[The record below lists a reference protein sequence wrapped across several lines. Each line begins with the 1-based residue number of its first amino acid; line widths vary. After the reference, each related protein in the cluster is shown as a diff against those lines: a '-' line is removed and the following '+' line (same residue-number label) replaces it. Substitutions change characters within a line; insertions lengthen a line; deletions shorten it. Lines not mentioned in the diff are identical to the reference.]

1 MYGWHLKI
9 LRINL
14 TTRTIKTEDVDP
26 KIARD
31 YLGGRGWAIH
41 YMYKEM
47 NPMAEPLSPEN
58 MLIFATGPLTA
69 TPAPTGNRYMVVTK
83 SPLTGALAH
92 SNSGGE
98 FPTWMK
104 RTGFDL
110 FIFEGKASEPVYIL
124 VNEDQIEIR
133 SAAHVWGKDTHET
146 TDILKAETSAE
157 ARVACI
163 GPAGENLALMAA
175 IMNDKHRAAA
185 RSGVGAVMGSKNL
198 KAVVAMGNKNP
209 ALHNPEAMRAIS
221 VGTSKEVGAD
231 VKKGSNMRIYGTSY
245 VPQVTN
251 TLGILPTRNFL
262 QGTFEHV
269 HNIDGDALKDNY
281 LIRHTPCY
289 RCPLSC
295 GRLTEVPDGPY
306 KGKGEGPEYE
316 TISSLGTGCGVSNL
330 AALVKANYLCNEYGM
345 DTITTGMTIA
355 VAMEMYEKGYLT
367 EEQIGMPLK
376 FGDHDAMIAM
386 IKKMAYNEGFGQDL
400 AMGSYRLAE
409 KYGHPELAVTTRK
422 QEFPGYDPRGS
433 QGMGLLYAT
442 SNKGASH
449 MEGDVAYEEVFGV
462 PVKEN
467 PLSTDGKAELVKHF
481 QDSFAL
487 IDASGLCVFV
497 AIRYVFEKERLI
509 LPRVLSEMMNLTTGA
524 GYTPEE
530 VMKAADRVYTLE
542 RMFLIKAGSGP
553 EWDTLPTR
561 MLHEPL
567 PDGPAKGKVVELDKM
582 LPDFYKER
590 GWDEQGYPTQEK
602 LMELELP
609 LN

>member
-1 MYGWHLKI
+1 MYGWHGKL

-14 TTRTIKTEDVDP
+14 TTRTTSVEDIDP
-26 KIARD
+26 QVCRD
-31 YLGGRGWAIH
+31 FIGGRGVAIH
-41 YMYKEM
+41 YLSKEVD
-47 NPMAEPLSPEN
+47 PLVDPLAPEN
-58 MLIFATGPLTA
+58 KLIFATGPLTA

-83 SPLTGALAH
+83 SPLTGAVAH

-110 FIFEGKASEPVYIL
+110 FIFEGRASDPVYLL
-124 VNEDQIEIR
+124 VNEDQVELR
-133 SAAHVWGKDTHET
+133 PAGHLWGKDTHET
-146 TDILKAETSAE
+146 TDLLKAEHSDE

-198 KAVVAMGNKNP
+198 KAVVALGDKNP
-209 ALHNPEAMRAIS
+209 PLYDPEGMRAVS
-221 VGTSKEVGAD
+221 VDTSKNVGAD

-245 VPQVTN
+245 VPVVTN

-262 QGTFEHV
+262 QGTFEHTDK
-269 HNIDGDALKDNY
+269 IDGDALKNQY

-316 TISSLGTGCGVSNL
+316 TISSLGTGCGVSDL
-330 AALVKANYLCNEYGM
+330 AALVKSNYLCNEYGM
-345 DTITTGMTIA
+345 DTIGAGMTIA
-355 VAMEMYEKGYLT
+355 AAMELYEKGYIS
-367 EEQIGMPLK
+367 EEVIGMPLR
-376 FGDHDAMIAM
+376 FGDHDAVIAM
-386 IKKMAYNEGFGQDL
+386 LKKMAYREGFGNDL
-400 AMGSYRLAE
+400 AMGSYRLCE
-409 KYGHPELAVTTRK
+409 KYGHPEIAVTTRK

-467 PLSTDGKAELVKHF
+467 PLSTEGKAELVKHF
-481 QDSFAL
+481 EDSFAL
-487 IDASGLCVFV
+487 IDSSGLCVIV
-497 AIRYVFEKERLI
+497 AIRYVFSKERKI
-509 LPRVLSEMMNLTTGA
+509 WPMRLSEMMNFTTGA

-530 VMKAADRVYTLE
+530 VMQAAERVYNLE
-542 RMFLIKAGSGP
+542 RMFILKAGST
-553 EWDTLPTR
+553 EDTLPPR

-567 PDGPAKGKVVELDKM
+567 PDGPAKGRVVELDKM
-582 LPDFYKER
+582 LPEFYQLR
-590 GWDEQGYPTQEK
+590 GWDAQGWPTKEK
-602 LMELELP
+602 LEELGL
-609 LN
+609 

>member
-9 LRINL
+9 LRVNL
-14 TTRTIKTEDVDP
+14 TTRKATKEDVDP

-47 NPMAEPLSPEN
+47 DPMAEPLSPEN

-104 RTGFDL
+104 RTGFDM
-110 FIFEGKASEPVYIL
+110 FIFEGKASEPVYVL
-124 VNEDQIEIR
+124 VNEDQVEVR

-146 TDILKAETSAE
+146 TDILKAETSDE

-209 ALHNPEAMRAIS
+209 PLHDPEGMRSIS
-221 VGTSKEVGAD
+221 VGTSKNVGAD

-269 HNIDGDALKDNY
+269 HNVDGDALKDQY
-281 LIRHTPCY
+281 LVRHTPCY

-355 VAMEMYEKGYLT
+355 AAMEMYEKGYIP
-367 EEQIGMPLK
+367 EDVIGMPLK

-386 IKKMAYNEGFGQDL
+386 IKLMAYNEGFGREL

-409 KYGHPELAVTTRK
+409 KYGHPEIAVTTRK

-467 PLSTDGKAELVKHF
+467 PLSTEGKPALVKHF
-481 QDSFAL
+481 EDSFAL
-487 IDASGLCVFV
+487 IDSSGLCVFV
-497 AIRYVFEKERLI
+497 AIRYVFNKDRMIWPETLA
-509 LPRVLSEMMNLTTGA
+509 SMMNLTTGA
-524 GYTPEE
+524 GYTPDE

-553 EWDTLPTR
+553 EWDTLPYR

-582 LPDFYKER
+582 LPEFYKER
-590 GWDEQGYPTQEK
+590 GWDEKGYPTKEK
-602 LMELELP
+602 LMELGLP
-609 LN
+609 M